1 MAAWHQSRRADLGLR
16 ASGLLLCWISYA
28 AIARLVALHV
38 PPQSAEALAYGL
50 AAIGFIAAS
59 GGSAMLFL
67 GHHLF
72 DEIEVSARWR
82 RKPNSDPFFPLETT
96 TVHDIVEP
104 TMLVVGRDIDGSRTV
119 RESAGLL
126 LGRFAS
132 AQAAERFAQTE
143 QRGRPAVSIATSA
156 GSSRRLVGRL
166 TLGSHRGRGLDA
178 VKA

>member
-1 MAAWHQSRRADLGLR
+1 MAAWHRSRRADLGLR

-38 PPQSAEALAYGL
+38 PPQSAGALAYGL

-59 GGSAMLFL
+59 GGSALLFL
-67 GHHLF
+67 GHHLL

-82 RKPNSDPFFPLETT
+82 PKPDSDPLFPLENM
-96 TVHDIVEP
+96 TVHDMVEP
-104 TMLVVGRDIDGSRTV
+104 TMLVVGRDVDGSWTV

-132 AQAAERFAQTE
+132 ARAAERFAQTE
-143 QRGRPAVSIATSA
+143 QRGRSAVSIATSA
-156 GSSRRLVGRL
+156 GSPRRLVGRL
-166 TLGSHRGRGLDA
+166 TLRSHRDQSLDA
-178 VKA
+178 IEA